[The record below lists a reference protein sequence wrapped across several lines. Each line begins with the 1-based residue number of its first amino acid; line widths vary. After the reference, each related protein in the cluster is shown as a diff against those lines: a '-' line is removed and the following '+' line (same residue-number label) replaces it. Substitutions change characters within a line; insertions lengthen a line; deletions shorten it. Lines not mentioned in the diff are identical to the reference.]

1 MRDITKYTLKLLS
14 IKQKLLLFLILFFS
28 IIVSFFELIGLGSV
42 ALFVTLIADTDYVI
56 TKIPYDFLANFVETL
71 NKKNIIIYFATFLI
85 LVFFLKSIMLIIF
98 NWSLAKI
105 EIGIQKTI
113 SFKLYSKYLNNNYE
127 FFLITSSSKL
137 INSIKDETARYSLF
151 IYAFICIFKDAVLL
165 IILAIGLLTISF
177 KSTIL
182 IFISILV
189 FSLLMFLGLKGIIK
203 RVGKEQSVYRTRVY
217 DILNQ
222 TFQSI
227 KTIKILGIEDFFKNK
242 FFSILNPM
250 LKNMIQ
256 IRVINPLPR
265 ILIEFIAITGM
276 SLLVIYLTQSEKNLS
291 VLLPSL
297 TLLSVTIIRMV
308 PAFSAINSN
317 VTHIFSNMHAAKLII
332 DDLESNFDGDMS
344 LKNTHDQ
351 ISNKKLMNNDLEIE
365 SLELRDVSFKYLSSK
380 KNILDQIN
388 IMLFKNDILGV
399 IGKTGSGKS
408 TLGDIILG
416 LIKPRSGGILVNND
430 TNFYYS
436 KSFKKQIG
444 YVPQDIQLIDNSIRN
459 NIAIGIDEEKI
470 DDQLINNCIKASK
483 LDVFISSLSDGI
495 NTIVGERGVRISGG
509 QKQRLGIARTLYRN
523 PKLILLDEATSAL
536 DSTTEEEVI
545 KNIEKENKKKIIIMI
560 AHRLSTLKN
569 CNKLLIID
577 DGKVISF
584 GKTED
589 VLNKNLHLKDYFKKK

>member
-1 MRDITKYTLKLLS
+1 MRDIIKYTLKLLS

-42 ALFVTLIADTDYVI
+42 ALFVTLIADTNYVI
-56 TKIPYDFLANFVETL
+56 TKIPYDNLANFVGTL
-71 NKKNIIIYFATFLI
+71 NEKDIIIYFATFLI
-85 LVFFLKSIMLIIF
+85 SVFFLKSIMLIVF

-113 SFKLYSKYLNNNYE
+113 SSKLYSKYLNNNYE

-137 INSIKDETARYSLF
+137 VNSIKDETARYSTF

-227 KTIKILGIEDFFKNK
+227 KTIKLLGIESFFKKK

-250 LKNMIQ
+250 LKNIIQ
-256 IRVINPLPR
+256 IRVINPFPR
-265 ILIEFIAITGM
+265 ILLEFIAIIGM

-297 TLLSVTIIRMV
+297 SLLGVTIIRMI

-317 VTHIFSNMHAAKLII
+317 ITHIFSNMHAAKLII
-332 DDLESNFDGDMS
+332 DDLESNFDEDMS
-344 LKNTHDQ
+344 LENTHDQ
-351 ISNKKLMNNDLEIE
+351 ISNKKLMNNDLDIE

-416 LIKPRSGGILVNND
+416 LIKPQSGGILINNN

-444 YVPQDIQLIDNSIRN
+444 YVPQDIQLIDNSIKN

-577 DGKVISF
+577 GGKVVSF

-589 VLNKNLHLKDYFKKK
+589 VLNKNLYLKDYFKKK

>member
-14 IKQKLLLFLILFFS
+14 IKQKLFLFLILFFS
-28 IIVSFFELIGLGSV
+28 IIISFFELIGLGSV

-265 ILIEFIAITGM
+265 ILIEFIAIIGM

>member
-1 MRDITKYTLKLLS
+1 MRYIAKNTLKLLS
-14 IKQKLLLFLILFFS
+14 IKQKLFLFLILFFS
-28 IIVSFFELIGLGSV
+28 IIISFFELIGLGSV

-137 INSIKDETARYSLF
+137 INSIKDEAARYSLF

-265 ILIEFIAITGM
+265 ILIEFIAIIGM

-317 VTHIFSNMHAAKLII
+317 ITHIFSNMHAAKLII

-416 LIKPRSGGILVNND
+416 LIKPQSGGILVNND

>member
-1 MRDITKYTLKLLS
+1 
-14 IKQKLLLFLILFFS
+14 
-28 IIVSFFELIGLGSV
+28 
-42 ALFVTLIADTDYVI
+42 
-56 TKIPYDFLANFVETL
+56 
-71 NKKNIIIYFATFLI
+71 
-85 LVFFLKSIMLIIF
+85 
-98 NWSLAKI
+98 
-105 EIGIQKTI
+105 
-113 SFKLYSKYLNNNYE
+113 
-127 FFLITSSSKL
+127 
-137 INSIKDETARYSLF
+137 
-151 IYAFICIFKDAVLL
+151 
-165 IILAIGLLTISF
+165 
-177 KSTIL
+177 
-182 IFISILV
+182 
-189 FSLLMFLGLKGIIK
+189 
-203 RVGKEQSVYRTRVY
+203 
-217 DILNQ
+217 
-222 TFQSI
+222 
-227 KTIKILGIEDFFKNK
+227 
-242 FFSILNPM
+242 
-250 LKNMIQ
+250 
-256 IRVINPLPR
+256 
-265 ILIEFIAITGM
+265 
-276 SLLVIYLTQSEKNLS
+276 
-291 VLLPSL
+291 
-297 TLLSVTIIRMV
+297 
-308 PAFSAINSN
+308 
-317 VTHIFSNMHAAKLII
+317 
-332 DDLESNFDGDMS
+332 
-344 LKNTHDQ
+344 
-351 ISNKKLMNNDLEIE
+351 
-365 SLELRDVSFKYLSSK
+365 
-380 KNILDQIN
+380 
-388 IMLFKNDILGV
+388 MLFKNDILGV

-589 VLNKNLHLKDYFKKK
+589 VLNLSLIHI